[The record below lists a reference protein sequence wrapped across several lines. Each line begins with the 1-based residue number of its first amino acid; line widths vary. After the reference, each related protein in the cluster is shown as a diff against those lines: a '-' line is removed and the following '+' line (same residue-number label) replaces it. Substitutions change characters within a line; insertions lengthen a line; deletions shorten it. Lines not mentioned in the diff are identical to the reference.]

1 MLHVEQEV
9 DGDDTPAIQS
19 VLECDTKREK
29 LLKEE
34 KEINAALSAS
44 RSVYLLELAYFSAH
58 LATQCFIT
66 Y

>member
-9 DGDDTPAIQS
+9 AGDETPAIQS

-34 KEINAALSAS
+34 KEINAALSGAK
-44 RSVYLLELAYFSAH
+44 
-58 LATQCFIT
+58 
-66 Y
+66 